1 MIKTL
6 FTILSSLIL
15 GFVSAQNFTISG
27 KVTDKA
33 TGDPLQFA
41 NVAIFQEQDSSLVTG
56 GITDADG
63 LFKIKVSPGA
73 YYVRIQFVTYAPK
86 IFSGVKINQNNPNQ
100 HFDEIIL
107 APQDTELDEVV
118 VQAERTQMQLQLDK
132 KVFNVGKDLSNLGG
146 SASDLL
152 ANLPSVS
159 VDVDGNVE
167 LRGSSSVKI
176 LIDGKPSG
184 LVGLSGTDALR
195 QMQGN
200 MIESVEIITNPSA
213 RYDAEGMAGIINII
227 LKKDQ
232 KKGVNGSFQ
241 VNAGWPHNHGASANM
256 NLRRNWVNFFLNY
269 GVDYRKAPGYGRT
282 LQQFPQADQGE
293 IAKTDQYTDR
303 LRGGISNNVRFG
315 SDFFLG
321 DKTSITTAF
330 LYRYSD
336 ESNESDISFQDYGL
350 QNNLLDYTLRED
362 HEKEGDENLEYSMNF
377 TRTFDTDDH
386 KLTADFQ
393 YQSNNEI
400 EQSDILQSNG
410 TSAQTLMEELNQKV
424 RNEEGENRLMLQS
437 DYVHP
442 FGDKGKFELG
452 YRSTIRNVKNNY
464 TVDQAD
470 NNGIYQPID
479 TFTIAFDYNERVH
492 AFYGIISD
500 ELEKIS
506 WQVGL
511 RSETTDISSIL
522 KDENRNLTWNYTNLF
537 PSAFF
542 TYKLLSGNQVQLSY
556 SRRIERPRFRELSP
570 MTSFSNNR
578 RFRVGNPNLQP
589 EFTDSYEMGFLQ
601 NMNSSSIYYGV
612 YYRFTDQLMQRV
624 TFNPSD
630 VISVT
635 KPYNAGNSRAVG
647 VEVNVSQD
655 FSEWYR
661 VSGNVNFYRQQSSG
675 TLGDTISLSAKTVT
689 LSSRINNNFTISDRL
704 TAQLNF
710 WYRAPEQRAQGR
722 RLSMSSLDMGLS
734 YDVFNNNGTISFN
747 MRDLFNSR
755 KYRYTTE
762 LTTLVED
769 NVWQWMRGPTF
780 NLGFV
785 YRLNQKKQKEK
796 GGDRDGGDGGFDM

>member
-1 MIKTL
+1 MRFFLTL
-6 FTILSSLIL
+6 FSFFIITAA
-15 GFVSAQNFTISG
+15 FAQNYAITG

-33 TGDPLQFA
+33 SGNPLEFA

-56 GITDADG
+56 GITDAEG
-63 LFKIKVSPGA
+63 AFNIKIQPGN
-73 YYVRIQFVTYAPK
+73 YYVRIQFVTYGSR
-86 IFSGVKINQNNPNQ
+86 ILSGIEINNNNPVQ
-100 HFDEIIL
+100 DFGQIIL
-107 APQDTELDEVV
+107 APQDTELEEVV

-132 KVFNVGKDLSNLGG
+132 KVYNVGKDLSNLGG

-159 VDVDGNVE
+159 VDVEGNVE
-167 LRGSSSVKI
+167 LRGSTSVKV

-184 LVGLSGTDALR
+184 LVGLSSTDALR

-200 MIESVEIITNPSA
+200 MIETVEIITNPSA

-241 VNAGWPHNHGASANM
+241 VNTGWPHNHGASVNM
-256 NLRRNWVNFFLNY
+256 NLRRNWVNFFVNY
-269 GVDYRKAPGYGRT
+269 GIDYRKAPGIGET
-282 LQQFPQADQGE
+282 LQRFPQAETDE
-293 IAKTDQYTDR
+293 VARTDQFTDR
-303 LRGGISNNVRFG
+303 LRGGLSNSVRLG
-315 SDFFLG
+315 SDFFIN

-336 ESNESDISFQDYGL
+336 ELNESKISFEDFDFED
-350 QNNLLDYTLRED
+350 NLLDYTLRED
-362 HEKEGDENLEYSMNF
+362 DEMEGDENLEYSLNF
-377 TRTFDTDDH
+377 SRTFSSEDH
-386 KLTADFQ
+386 KLTADVQF
-393 YQSNNEI
+393 QSNNEI

-410 TSAQTLMEELNQKV
+410 ATRAAMTEELQQKV
-424 RNEEGENRLMLQS
+424 RNDEGENRLMLQS
-437 DYVHP
+437 DYIHP

-464 TVDQAD
+464 TVDEAD
-470 NNGIYQPID
+470 ESGVFMPVD

-492 AFYGIISD
+492 AFYGIVSD

-511 RSETTDISSIL
+511 RSETTSISSVL
-522 KDENRNLTWNYTNLF
+522 EEQNRNLTWNYTNLF

-589 EFTDSYEMGFLQ
+589 EFTDSYELGFLQ
-601 NMNSSSIYYGV
+601 NMSSSSIYYGV
-612 YYRFTDQLMQRV
+612 YYRYTDQLIQRV
-624 TFNPSD
+624 TLPPNELLQT
-630 VISVT
+630 VT
-635 KPYNAGNSRAVG
+635 IPYNAGISRAFG

-655 FSEWYR
+655 FTEWYR
-661 VSGNVNFYRQQSSG
+661 LSGNVNFYRQESNG
-675 TLGDTISLSAKTVT
+675 VLGDTLRLDAKAVT
-689 LSSRINNNFTISDRL
+689 LSSRINNNFTLSDRL
-704 TAQLNF
+704 TAQVNY

-722 RLSMSSLDMGLS
+722 RLSMSSLDLGLS
-734 YDVFNNNGTISFN
+734 YDVLNNNGTVSLN
-747 MRDLFNSR
+747 VRDLFNTR

-762 LTTLVED
+762 LETLVED
-769 NVWQWMRGPTF
+769 NVWQWRKGPTF
-780 NLGFV
+780 NLAFV
-785 YRLNQKKQKEK
+785 YRLNQNKQRER
-796 GGDRDGGDGGFDM
+796 GGDRDGGDDFDM

>member
-1 MIKTL
+1 M
-6 FTILSSLIL
+6 
-15 GFVSAQNFTISG
+15 AQNFTITG

-33 TGDPLQFA
+33 TGNPLEFA

-56 GITDADG
+56 GITEADG
-63 LFKIKVSPGA
+63 SFRIEVSPGN
-73 YYVRIQFVTYAPK
+73 YYVRIQFVTYGAR
-86 IFSGVKINQNNPNQ
+86 ILSGIEINKSNPVQ
-100 HFDEIIL
+100 DFGEIIL
-107 APQDTELDEVV
+107 VPQDAELEEVV

-132 KVFNVGKDLSNLGG
+132 KVYNVGKDLSNLGG

-159 VDVDGNVE
+159 VDVEGNVE
-167 LRGSSSVKI
+167 LRGSTSVKV

-184 LVGLSGTDALR
+184 LVGLSSTDALR

-200 MIESVEIITNPSA
+200 MIETVEIITNPSA

-241 VNAGWPHNHGASANM
+241 INTGWPHNHGASVNM
-256 NLRRNWVNFFLNY
+256 NLRRNWVNFFINY
-269 GVDYRKAPGYGRT
+269 GIDYRKAPGTGET
-282 LQQFPQADQGE
+282 LQRFPEAEADE
-293 IAKTDQYTDR
+293 VARTDQYTDR
-303 LRGGISNNVRFG
+303 VRGGISNSVRFG
-315 SDFFLG
+315 SDFFLN

-336 ESNESDISFQDYGL
+336 ELNESAISFEDFNL
-350 QNNLLDYTLRED
+350 DDDLLDYTLRED
-362 HEKEGDENLEYSMNF
+362 DEEEGDENLEYSVNF
-377 TRTFDTDDH
+377 SRTFSSKDH

-400 EQSDILQSNG
+400 EQSNILQSNG
-410 TSAQTLMEELNQKV
+410 ATRATMVEELQQKV
-424 RNEEGENRLMLQS
+424 RNDEGENRLMLQS
-437 DYVHP
+437 DYIHP
-442 FGDKGKFELG
+442 FGEKGKFELG

-464 TVDQAD
+464 TVDEAD
-470 NNGIYQPID
+470 ETGAYMPVD

-511 RSETTDISSIL
+511 RSETTNISSEL
-522 KDENRNLTWNYTNLF
+522 EEQNRNLNWNYTNLF

-589 EFTDSYEMGFLQ
+589 EFTDSYELGFLQ
-601 NMNSSSIYYGV
+601 NMSNSSIYYGV
-612 YYRFTDQLMQRV
+612 YYRYTDQLIQRV
-624 TFNPSD
+624 TLPPNELLQT
-630 VISVT
+630 VT
-635 KPYNAGNSRAVG
+635 IPYNAGISRAVG

-655 FSEWYR
+655 FTEWYR
-661 VSGNVNFYRQQSSG
+661 LSGNVNFYRQESNG
-675 TLGDTISLSAKTVT
+675 VLGDTLRLDAKAVT
-689 LSSRINNNFTISDRL
+689 LSSRINNNFTLSDRL
-704 TAQLNF
+704 TAQMNF

-722 RLSMSSLDMGLS
+722 RLSMSSLDLGLS
-734 YDVFNNNGTISFN
+734 YDVFNNNGTISLN
-747 MRDLFNSR
+747 VRDLFNTR

-762 LTTLVED
+762 LATLVED
-769 NVWQWMRGPTF
+769 NVWQWRKGPTF
-780 NLGFV
+780 NLAFV
-785 YRLNQKKQKEK
+785 YRLNQKKQRER
-796 GGDRDGGDGGFDM
+796 GGDRDGGDGDFDM

>member
-1 MIKTL
+1 MRFFLTL
-6 FTILSSLIL
+6 FSFFIITAAFS
-15 GFVSAQNFTISG
+15 QNYAITG

-33 TGDPLQFA
+33 SGNPLEFA

-56 GITDADG
+56 GITDAEG
-63 LFKIKVSPGA
+63 AFNINIQPGN
-73 YYVRIQFVTYAPK
+73 YYVRIQFVTYGSR
-86 IFSGVKINQNNPNQ
+86 ILSGIEINNNNPVQ
-100 HFDEIIL
+100 DFGQIIL
-107 APQDTELDEVV
+107 APQDTELEEVV

-132 KVFNVGKDLSNLGG
+132 KVYNVGKDLSNLGG

-159 VDVDGNVE
+159 VDVEGNVE
-167 LRGSSSVKI
+167 LRGSTSVKV

-184 LVGLSGTDALR
+184 LVGLSSTDALR

-200 MIESVEIITNPSA
+200 MIETVEIITNPSA

-232 KKGVNGSFQ
+232 KKGINGSFQ
-241 VNAGWPHNHGASANM
+241 VNTGWPHNHGASINM
-256 NLRRNWVNFFLNY
+256 NLRRNWVNFFVNY
-269 GVDYRKAPGYGRT
+269 GIDYRKAPGIGET
-282 LQQFPQADQGE
+282 LQRFPQAETDE
-293 IAKTDQYTDR
+293 VARTDQFTDR
-303 LRGGISNNVRFG
+303 LRGGLSNSVRLG
-315 SDFFLG
+315 SDFFIN

-336 ESNESDISFQDYGL
+336 ELNESKISFEDFDFED
-350 QNNLLDYTLRED
+350 NLLDYTLRED
-362 HEKEGDENLEYSMNF
+362 DEMEGDENLEYSLNF
-377 TRTFDTDDH
+377 SRTFSNEDH
-386 KLTADFQ
+386 KLTADVQF
-393 YQSNNEI
+393 QSNNEI

-410 TSAQTLMEELNQKV
+410 ATRATMTEELQQKV
-424 RNEEGENRLMLQS
+424 RNDEGENRLMLQS
-437 DYVHP
+437 DYIHP

-464 TVDQAD
+464 TVDEAD
-470 NNGIYQPID
+470 ESGEFMPVD

-492 AFYGIISD
+492 AFYGIVSD

-511 RSETTDISSIL
+511 RSETTSISSVL
-522 KDENRNLTWNYTNLF
+522 EEQNRNLTWNYTNLF

-589 EFTDSYEMGFLQ
+589 EFTDSYELGFLQ
-601 NMNSSSIYYGV
+601 NMSSSSIYYGV
-612 YYRFTDQLMQRV
+612 YYRYTDQLIQRV
-624 TFNPSD
+624 TLPPNELLQT
-630 VISVT
+630 VT
-635 KPYNAGNSRAVG
+635 IPYNAGISRAFG

-655 FSEWYR
+655 FTEWYR
-661 VSGNVNFYRQQSSG
+661 LSGNINFYRQESNG
-675 TLGDTISLSAKTVT
+675 VLGDTLRLDARAVT
-689 LSSRINNNFTISDRL
+689 LSSRINNNFTLSDRL
-704 TAQLNF
+704 TAQVNY

-722 RLSMSSLDMGLS
+722 RLSMSSLDLGLS
-734 YDVFNNNGTISFN
+734 YDVLNNNGTISLN
-747 MRDLFNSR
+747 VRDLFNTR

-762 LTTLVED
+762 LETLVED
-769 NVWQWMRGPTF
+769 NVWQWRKGPTF
-780 NLGFV
+780 NLAFV
-785 YRLNQKKQKEK
+785 YRLNQNKQRER
-796 GGDRDGGDGGFDM
+796 GGDRDGGDDFDM

>member
-1 MIKTL
+1 M
-6 FTILSSLIL
+6 
-15 GFVSAQNFTISG
+15 AQNFTITG

-33 TGDPLQFA
+33 TGNPLEFA

-56 GITDADG
+56 GITEADG
-63 LFKIKVSPGA
+63 SFRIEVSPGN
-73 YYVRIQFVTYAPK
+73 YYVRIQFVTYGAR
-86 IFSGVKINQNNPNQ
+86 ILSGIEINRSNPVQ
-100 HFDEIIL
+100 DFGEIIL
-107 APQDTELDEVV
+107 APQDTELEEVV

-132 KVFNVGKDLSNLGG
+132 KVYNVGKDLSNLGG

-159 VDVDGNVE
+159 VDVEGNVE
-167 LRGSSSVKI
+167 LRGSTSVKV

-184 LVGLSGTDALR
+184 LVGLSSTDALR

-200 MIESVEIITNPSA
+200 MIETVEIITNPSA

-241 VNAGWPHNHGASANM
+241 VNTGWPHNHGASVNM
-256 NLRRNWVNFFLNY
+256 NLRRNWVNFFINY
-269 GVDYRKAPGYGRT
+269 GIDYRKAPGIGET
-282 LQQFPQADQGE
+282 LQRFPEAEADE
-293 IAKTDQYTDR
+293 VARTDQYTDR
-303 LRGGISNNVRFG
+303 VRGGISNSVRFG
-315 SDFFLG
+315 SDFFLN

-336 ESNESDISFQDYGL
+336 ELNESAISFEDFNL
-350 QNNLLDYTLRED
+350 DDDLLDYTLRED
-362 HEKEGDENLEYSMNF
+362 DEEEGDENLEYSVNF
-377 TRTFDTDDH
+377 SRTFSSKDH

-400 EQSDILQSNG
+400 EQSNILQSNG
-410 TSAQTLMEELNQKV
+410 ATRATMIEELQQKV
-424 RNEEGENRLMLQS
+424 RNDEGENRLMLQS
-437 DYVHP
+437 DYIHP
-442 FGDKGKFELG
+442 FGEKGKFELG

-464 TVDQAD
+464 TVDEAD
-470 NNGIYQPID
+470 ETGAYMPVD

-511 RSETTDISSIL
+511 RSETTNISSEL
-522 KDENRNLTWNYTNLF
+522 EEQNRNLNWNYTNLF

-589 EFTDSYEMGFLQ
+589 EFTDSYELGFLQ
-601 NMNSSSIYYGV
+601 NMSNSSIYYGV
-612 YYRFTDQLMQRV
+612 YYRYTDQLIQRV
-624 TFNPSD
+624 TLPPNELLQT
-630 VISVT
+630 VT
-635 KPYNAGNSRAVG
+635 IPYNAGISRAVG

-655 FSEWYR
+655 FTEWYR
-661 VSGNVNFYRQQSSG
+661 LSGNVNFYRQESNG
-675 TLGDTISLSAKTVT
+675 VLGDTLRLDAKAVT
-689 LSSRINNNFTISDRL
+689 LSSRINNNFTLSDRL
-704 TAQLNF
+704 TAQMNF

-722 RLSMSSLDMGLS
+722 RLSMSSLDLGLS
-734 YDVFNNNGTISFN
+734 YDVFNNNGTISLN
-747 MRDLFNSR
+747 VRDLFNTR

-762 LTTLVED
+762 LATLVED
-769 NVWQWMRGPTF
+769 NVWQWRKGPTF
-780 NLGFV
+780 NLAFV
-785 YRLNQKKQKEK
+785 YRLNQKKQRER
-796 GGDRDGGDGGFDM
+796 GGDRDGGGDGGFDM